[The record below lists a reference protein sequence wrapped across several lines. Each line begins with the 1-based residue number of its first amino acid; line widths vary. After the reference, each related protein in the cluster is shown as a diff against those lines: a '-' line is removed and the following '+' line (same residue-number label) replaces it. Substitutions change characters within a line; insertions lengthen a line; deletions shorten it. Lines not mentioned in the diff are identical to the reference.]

1 MVAIVASM
9 NLLEQ
14 LDPFLLNNALLQYF
28 FLRILPHK
36 LAIEEDIM
44 LASPDEAFQ
53 DHFIF
58 ICMDLRN
65 GGVCEILDERDALVV
80 CWSLKYCHNLRL
92 GRWFIYTSPWSDRRD
107 RKIMHKNS
115 S

>member
-1 MVAIVASM
+1 MVATVASL

-14 LDPFLLNNALLQYF
+14 LDPFLLSNALLQYF
-28 FLRILPHK
+28 FLHILPHK

-65 GGVCEILDERDALVV
+65 SSVCEILDERDAPVV
-80 CWSLKYCHNLRL
+80 CWSFKYCHNLCL
-92 GRWFIYTSPWSDRRD
+92 GWWFIYKSP
-107 RKIMHKNS
+107 
-115 S
+115 